1 MNEQYQ
7 KVMVVTPHPDDAE
20 IACGGTVAKW
30 VREGREVVYVV
41 CSNGDKGSNDP
52 SMTSETLAAIR
63 RQEQEKAAAVLGVK
77 EIVLL
82 GHPDGTLEDTWEFR
96 GEIVRQIRRY
106 RPTLVLTCDPYRRYL
121 QHRDHRIVGQVTLDA
136 VYPYSRDH
144 LFYPEHL
151 AAGLEPHTLRD
162 VYVWGAEEPDIFI
175 DISDTIDLK
184 VEALFCH
191 TSQIRAASKELL
203 AQWVC
208 TRAAEQGKSQGMALA
223 ESFRHVQFW
232 W

>member
-1 MNEQYQ
+1 MNEQHQ

-30 VREGREVVYVV
+30 VREGGEVMYVV
-41 CSNGDKGSNDP
+41 CTNGDKGSGDP
-52 SMTSETLAAIR
+52 SMTSERLAAIR
-63 RQEQEKAAAVLGVK
+63 RQEQEKAAALLGVK
-77 EIVLL
+77 EVVLL

-96 GEIVRQIRRY
+96 GEIVRHIRCY
-106 RPTLVLTCDPYRRYL
+106 RPTLVLTCDPNRRYL
-121 QHRDHRIVGQVTLDA
+121 QHRDHRIAGQVTLDA

-151 AAGLEPHTLRD
+151 AAGLEPHTLRH

-203 AQWVC
+203 AQWVR
-208 TRAAEQGKSQGMALA
+208 TRAAEQGKSQGLALA